1 MCPDRPAREVALL
14 LLPRFLIAI
23 PLTALVAAAVLPPL
37 AAVPGLP
44 ALALPRALGVL
55 PVLAQEPATGPA
67 LFVPPKADSTR
78 NAEPAPAPLLIP
90 GRRYAPDTL
99 RRSTAQVARDFYRKA
114 VKLEEDGNPQAAM
127 AAYRSA
133 VGLDPTLPGAYQRM
147 GQIFEAF
154 GSIPEALQAYAS
166 EVEHH
171 PENRDAARQLGLSL
185 ARVGES
191 DRAIQQLE
199 LLVRRNTRDGASWRA
214 LGFAY
219 THARRFKDAERALRT
234 AISLPPADAEEHRDL
249 GVLLANQGRE
259 REAREA
265 YLRAAQ
271 LDPRD
276 GAALINLGNLE
287 MRAGRPAAALEHY
300 RRAEARDTSGVFAYR
315 GQVQALA
322 GLGRERDIGD
332 TYRRWLR
339 RAPDDEGAR
348 LEAVQHFADKGRTDM
363 ALEIGRDGVRRA
375 SRSGFARMTMGVAYG
390 AAGDARNSLLEFRR
404 AEHYLGKSDP
414 TTQARL
420 QALIG
425 ELRAGA
431 PDSLRALF
439 VSDSLASEA
448 RVLGDSLRV
457 PGFSGPRPGE
467 R

>member
-1 MCPDRPAREVALL
+1 MACTLTAPAVVGVPPARAQD
-14 LLPRFLIAI
+14 
-23 PLTALVAAAVLPPL
+23 PPS
-37 AAVPGLP
+37 
-44 ALALPRALGVL
+44 
-55 PVLAQEPATGPA
+55 GPA
-67 LFVPPKADSTR
+67 LFVPPRPDSAR
-78 NAEPAPAPLLIP
+78 DSDPAPAPLLIP

-99 RRSTAQVARDFYRKA
+99 HRSNAQVALDFYRKG
-114 VKLEEDGNPQAAM
+114 VQLEASGNPQAAM

-154 GSIPEALQAYAS
+154 GSIPEALQAYAA
-166 EVEHH
+166 EVQHH
-171 PENRDAARQLGLSL
+171 PGNLDAARQLGLSL

-265 YLRAAQ
+265 YRRAAQ
-271 LDPRD
+271 LDPKD

-287 MRAGRPAAALEHY
+287 MRAGNPAAALEHY
-300 RRAEARDTSGVFAYR
+300 RRAEARDTSAAFAYR
-315 GQVQALA
+315 GQIQALA
-322 GLGRERDIGD
+322 GLGRNREIGD

-339 RAPDDEGAR
+339 RAPDDEGGR
-348 LEAVQHFADKGRTDM
+348 LEAVQYFASAGRSDV

-375 SRSGFARMTMGVAYG
+375 GRSGHARMTMGVAYG

-404 AEHYLGKSDP
+404 AEHYLGRSDP
-414 TTQARL
+414 STLARVH
-420 QALIG
+420 ALIS

-431 PDSLRALF
+431 PDSLRTLF
-439 VSDSLASEA
+439 TSDSLASEA
-448 RVLGDSLRV
+448 KARGDSTGV
-457 PGFSGPRPGE
+457 PGFTGRGPSQR
-467 R
+467 

>member
-1 MCPDRPAREVALL
+1 MA
-14 LLPRFLIAI
+14 FAI
-23 PLTALVAAAVLPPL
+23 VAVLPAL
-37 AAVPGLP
+37 AVVPGLTAVPGLAAVAVPP
-44 ALALPRALGVL
+44 ACAE
-55 PVLAQEPATGPA
+55 EPASGPA
-67 LFVPPKADSTR
+67 LFVPPRPDSAR
-78 NAEPAPAPLLIP
+78 DAETPPAPLLIP

-99 RRSTAQVARDFYRKA
+99 HRTSAQVALDFFRRG
-114 VKLEEDGNPQAAM
+114 VKLEGDGNPQAAM

-154 GSIPEALQAYAS
+154 GAISEALQAYAA

-171 PENRDAARQLGLSL
+171 PDNRGAARQLGLSL

-265 YLRAAQ
+265 YLRAAK
-271 LDPRD
+271 LDPKD

-287 MRAGRPAAALEHY
+287 MRAGRPAAALGHY
-300 RRAEARDTSGVFAYR
+300 REAEARDTSGVFAYR

-322 GLGRERDIGD
+322 ALGREAEIAD

-348 LEAVQHFADKGRTDM
+348 LEAVQHFTDKGRTDV

-375 SRSGFARMTMGVAYG
+375 SRSGFARMTLGVAYG

-404 AEHYLGKSDP
+404 AEHYLPKTDAAAL
-414 TTQARL
+414 ARVNG
-420 QALIG
+420 LIA

-439 VSDSLASEA
+439 VSDSLASGAKA
-448 RVLGDSLRV
+448 RGDSLKV
-457 PGFSGPRPGE
+457 PGFAGPRPGQ